1 MEPTKEEKPTPN
13 FIEEKMR
20 EFDERFPRVE
30 LKSFLRQAL
39 EEAREVGRDDCCVS
53 RLGCLCTVK
62 NCNGEGCRCPEHY
75 VKHEEWLSE
84 LIKSREEAIAEER
97 KRIMEGIREIR
108 GDLNVIK
115 TLMQVESII
124 NKKII

>member
-1 MEPTKEEKPTPN
+1 M
-13 FIEEKMR
+13 
-20 EFDERFPRVE
+20 
-30 LKSFLRQAL
+30 SYQAN
-39 EEAREVGRDDCCVS
+39 S
-53 RLGCLCTVK
+53 
-62 NCNGEGCRCPEHY
+62 
-75 VKHEEWLSE
+75 
-84 LIKSREEAIAEER
+84 EEAIAEER